1 MISAI
6 ICTYN
11 REKYLD
17 QLFKSIEKQ
26 SISQKN
32 FEVVIVNNNSTDNTE
47 SRCMAFMDRN
57 PRLSIK
63 YFIEKEQGL
72 SHARNRGIAESS
84 GDFVTFLDDDA
95 ILTENFLE
103 VVFEYFLNHKGVDC
117 IGGRI
122 FLQYE
127 DEPPGWVSK
136 YMAEMFGYFDMGD
149 TVKEFTSRK
158 FPRGSNMS
166 FRKSVFDQAGYFN
179 TALGRRGDGM
189 LGSEEKELFFRM
201 HRKGFRSVYLP
212 NALVYHYVPNSRLEM
227 TQVIRQVQGIGC
239 SEGIMARQ
247 SGTTGIIGLVIR
259 ESFKWIAS
267 AVLLPAYVFN
277 GAYRKGLFLFRFRYH
292 ICKGIRRAFV
302 RSSRQ

>member
-17 QLFKSIEKQ
+17 QLLKSIEKQ
-26 SISQKN
+26 SISPKN

-47 SRCMAFMDRN
+47 PLCLAFIERN
-57 PRLSIK
+57 THIPVK
-63 YFIEKEQGL
+63 YVIEKEQGL

-84 GDFVTFLDDDA
+84 GEFVTFLDDDA
-95 ILTENFLE
+95 ILTKSFLK
-103 VVFEYFLNHKGVDC
+103 VVYDYFVNNADVDC

-127 DEPPGWVSK
+127 DKQPGWVSK
-136 YMAEMFGYFDMGD
+136 YMAEMFGYFDMGETIKD
-149 TVKEFTSRK
+149 FSSRQ

-166 FRKSVFDQAGYFN
+166 FRKAVFDKVGNFN
-179 TALGRRGDGM
+179 TSLGRRGEGM

-201 HRKGFRSVYLP
+201 HRMGFRSVYLP

-227 TQVIRQVQGIGC
+227 TQVIKQVQGIGC
-239 SEGIMARQ
+239 SEAIMAKQ
-247 SGTTGIIGLVIR
+247 SGTSGIIGLVVR
-259 ESFKWIAS
+259 ECFKWAAS
-267 AVLLPAYVFN
+267 AILFPVYVFK
-277 GAYRKGLFLFRFRYH
+277 GAYPKGLFLFRFRYH
-292 ICKGIRRAFV
+292 IFRGIRKAFV
-302 RSSRQ
+302 KGT